1 MSLGTSKQ
9 PSIQMTLFEYFMDT
23 EQFTIKEAEEIV
35 KQVKEVKTPSV
46 RARVYEGID
55 AGIFERID
63 KGVYSVKREHN
74 GVENNCLLING
85 DGRNIS
91 MIEDNSI
98 DALVTDHPYKLDKS
112 LKGGN
117 RNFAEYE
124 SFLYTQKDF
133 DEKARVLKPGCFLV
147 EFLPEENADNYKYI
161 YQVKEMA
168 ANSGLEYYSTVPWK
182 KGDFVAN
189 TGRKAKNTEQVVMF
203 CKGKARELKLDAKKN
218 KAMISEMMIY
228 HFEEDYNSL
237 IPSENEEEDV
247 IEFEFLIKTDD
258 YDNVSRE
265 MDKAYMDWMGGCKD
279 SILYEADT
287 TSDDLSQIPIGDYI
301 CMWLDKH
308 QITYFDVTGK
318 YGDLDYGQLSD
329 SKFLEKTLEILKE
342 GYPGALNYMSGT
354 NGMLPTVFDI
364 DQVPKNSKIHQA
376 EKPVELLEQIITFI
390 SKPNEKILD
399 QFCGSGVL
407 GEAALNTGR
416 DSIIIEKNVDAFKNS
431 CERVNRARH
440 R

>member
-1 MSLGTSKQ
+1 
-9 PSIQMTLFEYFMDT
+9 
-23 EQFTIKEAEEIV
+23 
-35 KQVKEVKTPSV
+35 
-46 RARVYEGID
+46 
-55 AGIFERID
+55 
-63 KGVYSVKREHN
+63 
-74 GVENNCLLING
+74 
-85 DGRNIS
+85 
-91 MIEDNSI
+91 
-98 DALVTDHPYKLDKS
+98 
-112 LKGGN
+112 
-117 RNFAEYE
+117 
-124 SFLYTQKDF
+124 
-133 DEKARVLKPGCFLV
+133 
-147 EFLPEENADNYKYI
+147 
-161 YQVKEMA
+161 
-168 ANSGLEYYSTVPWK
+168 
-182 KGDFVAN
+182 
-189 TGRKAKNTEQVVMF
+189 
-203 CKGKARELKLDAKKN
+203 
-218 KAMISEMMIY
+218 MMIY
-228 HFEEDYNSL
+228 HFEEDFNPL

-258 YDNVSRE
+258 YDDVSRE

-287 TSDDLSQIPIGDYI
+287 ASDDLSQIPIGDYI
-301 CMWLDKH
+301 CMWLDKRKT
-308 QITYFDVTGK
+308 TYFDVTGK

-329 SKFLEKTLEILKE
+329 PKFLEMTLEILKE

-364 DQVPKNSKIHQA
+364 DQVPKNNKIHQA

-416 DSIIIEKNVDAFKNS
+416 DSIIIEKNYEAFNNA